1 MFEWVE
7 IDEPPADTYHNSLQG
22 PDSPHA
28 ARPTLMRMEPSL
40 GNASLGGLEADE
52 PQPWALPE
60 PEPTNLIA
68 LWPQERPP
76 TPRELLEALAA
87 GLDREPKLLQ
97 EPNRDHRLHSEVE
110 WSAAVEVPTL
120 PHPVVFWAEPARAL
134 APGELDDPRA
144 EACRWVIGA
153 ETLLDFDD
161 PLASYAHL
169 VDLLAGAF
177 PAVPAILDVNTTRW
191 HRRAELDRIFG
202 ADGSSEPIE
211 PPTDVLWM
219 IHVVE
224 SRRPRDAS
232 EGVAWIHTHGLWRC
246 GRPELEMLGVPADDV
261 AAASH
266 LVNGIAELL
275 LEQALPPPGAPLEIG
290 HGLHVTFRPWQE
302 VVAGLDPDLPGSG
315 SDRGEAPDNA
325 HGGVRAVVCAAGSD
339 EAGLWPRSIVKQL
352 GEHHAIIY
360 RTTRSTERQSRLA
373 RDTWPDLAHAFSSAP
388 AGDRRRGWSF
398 FLKAGFREDDGETA
412 PREHLWFELCRIEPE
427 RAEARLLNRP
437 HTVGRLTRGDLIW
450 LDREVISDWQ
460 VRTPSDGFGPD
471 DVAALSRAVDQSPK
485 EHPS

>member
-1 MFEWVE
+1 
-7 IDEPPADTYHNSLQG
+7 
-22 PDSPHA
+22 
-28 ARPTLMRMEPSL
+28 MRMEPSL
-40 GNASLGGLEADE
+40 GVNAFPGGLEIDAL
-52 PQPWALPE
+52 QPWALPE
-60 PEPTNLIA
+60 LEPTNLIA

-76 TPRELLEALAA
+76 TRRELLEAVAA
-87 GLDREPKLLQ
+87 GLGREPKLHQ
-97 EPNRDHRLHSEVE
+97 EPNRDHRLHPEVE

-120 PHPVVFWAEPARAL
+120 PHPVVFWTEPARPL
-134 APGELDDPRA
+134 GRGELDDPRA

-153 ETLLDFDD
+153 EAPLETDD
-161 PLASYAHL
+161 PLKSYAAL
-169 VDLLAGAF
+169 VRLLGT
-177 PAVPAILDVNTTRW
+177 AVRESPAILDVNTTRW

-202 ADGSSEPIE
+202 ADGSGEPIE
-211 PPTDVLWM
+211 PPTDVLWI

-224 SRRPRDAS
+224 SRRSRDAS

-246 GRPELEMLGVPADDV
+246 GRPELEMLGVPADNV

-275 LEQALPPPGAPLEIG
+275 LESALPPPGAPLEIG
-290 HGLHVTFRPWQE
+290 RGLHVTFRPWQE

-339 EAGLWPRSIVKQL
+339 EAALWPRSIVKQL

-373 RDTWPDLAHAFSSAP
+373 RDTWPDLAHAFSSAL
-388 AGDRRRGWSF
+388 ACDRGRGWSF
-398 FLKAGFREDDGETA
+398 FLKAGFREDDGEAA

-471 DVAALSRAVDQSPK
+471 DVAALSREVDRSPK
-485 EHPS
+485 ERSS

>member
-1 MFEWVE
+1 M
-7 IDEPPADTYHNSLQG
+7 
-22 PDSPHA
+22 
-28 ARPTLMRMEPSL
+28 
-40 GNASLGGLEADE
+40 
-52 PQPWALPE
+52 
-60 PEPTNLIA
+60 
-68 LWPQERPP
+68 
-76 TPRELLEALAA
+76 
-87 GLDREPKLLQ
+87 
-97 EPNRDHRLHSEVE
+97 
-110 WSAAVEVPTL
+110 PTL
-120 PHPVVFWAEPARAL
+120 PHPVVFWTEPARPL
-134 APGELDDPRA
+134 GRGELDDPRA

-153 ETLLDFDD
+153 EAPLETDD
-161 PLASYAHL
+161 PLKSYAAL
-169 VDLLAGAF
+169 VRLLGT
-177 PAVPAILDVNTTRW
+177 AVRESPAILDVNTTRW

-202 ADGSSEPIE
+202 ADGSGEPIE
-211 PPTDVLWM
+211 PPTDVLWI

-246 GRPELEMLGVPADDV
+246 GRPELEMLGVPADNV

-275 LEQALPPPGAPLEIG
+275 LESALPPPGAPLEIG
-290 HGLHVTFRPWQE
+290 RGLHVTFRPWQE

-325 HGGVRAVVCAAGSD
+325 HGGVRAVVCAAGAD
-339 EAGLWPRSIVKQL
+339 EAGLWPRSIVEQL

-373 RDTWPDLAHAFSSAP
+373 RDTWPDLAHAFSSAL
-388 AGDRRRGWSF
+388 ACDRGRGWSF
-398 FLKAGFREDDGETA
+398 FLKAGFREDDGEAA

-485 EHPS
+485 EHRS